1 MWKQNYW
8 TCGVFNYLNIKFFVS
23 LNAIFLFLD
32 SLTCAFCAQV
42 NMTHLIKHKIE
53 LECQRRVIKEN
64 AYTYSNI
71 GNGLDAIKIDE
82 YTFNTFINIWFFIRR
97 FKF

>member
-1 MWKQNYW
+1 MSKSSKSKIWHTKWFSCFW
-8 TCGVFNYLNIKFFVS
+8 TLHLRLGDKSLVF
-23 LNAIFLFLD
+23 
-32 SLTCAFCAQV
+32 
-42 NMTHLIKHKIE
+42 KHKIE